1 VSKIKPIISKMNKK
15 QIIEIA
21 RQLRKQQTPAEKKL
35 WDVLRNRKFL
45 GLKFLRQHPIIYGDG
60 NKLRFFIADFYCAE
74 KKIIIEIDG
83 KVHNYQKDRDQ
94 IRDSITNSLGL
105 KILRIKNEEL
115 TRLEL
120 VLEKIENFV
129 KSN

>member
-1 VSKIKPIISKMNKK
+1 MNKK

-35 WDVLRNRKFL
+35 WDVLRNKKFL

>member
-1 VSKIKPIISKMNKK
+1 MSKVKPIISKMNKK

-35 WDVLRNRKFL
+35 WDVLRNKKFL

>member
-1 VSKIKPIISKMNKK
+1 MSKIKPIISKMNKK